1 MAQKTAAILHSMV
14 GNQCFADGNKR
25 MAWLLAE
32 LLIERSGYRLAIPDD
47 ERIDD
52 LVVAVASGQM
62 TFAELVAWFAP
73 AWSKDSPLPKPPH
86 LLYAPAICDVRP
98 TPGAH
103 AQDRGTAAMGPPD
116 MRRSRQGPDLQRIRQ
131 MFNVTKKSIQWGR

>member
-14 GNQCFADGNKR
+14 ENQCFADGNKR

-73 AWSKDSPLPKPPH
+73 RLVK
-86 LLYAPAICDVRP
+86 
-98 TPGAH
+98 G
-103 AQDRGTAAMGPPD
+103 
-116 MRRSRQGPDLQRIRQ
+116 
-131 MFNVTKKSIQWGR
+131 